1 MKYKIYNKSSFGL
14 DIDGVHISPR
24 TSKEFNKISDMSIIK
39 NLEFRELIVL
49 STIENK
55 NDIVEDVKSNIKKP
69 SKKSNKDTINYINDE
84 KELDSSEVIE
94 NKTIKENLGD
104 EE

>member
-55 NDIVEDVKSNIKKP
+55 NDIVEDAKSNIKKP

>member
-24 TSKEFNKISDMSIIK
+24 TSKEFNKISDMSAIK

-55 NDIVEDVKSNIKKP
+55 NDIVEDVKSNTKKP

-84 KELDSSEVIE
+84 KEFDSSEVIE